1 MSLGAAA
8 AAQASTPAMRGG
20 ILLDGYDARIVEFQ
34 CGMRKLQV
42 LQTHLRALAIKVKAG
57 KGESVPLIHYI
68 VTLATGATQVN
79 DQLRKR
85 LESVNRLECLRD
97 RRKLVPH
104 VNTSPVSVDLEDS
117 SEPVCPYTSDADYA
131 QLLDDLTLIAENGVA
146 IYQEKL
152 KQSLTERDVARKPD
166 ATHRPIPLDFS
177 SFADVI
183 EPLEVMTLSQ
193 FVRGAEET
201 GIQKLKSTRA
211 FLDAVEKTTKN
222 IGSYVDVVV
231 KTKAKLTEASIQ
243 RLPSWA
249 YTLHRIVAS
258 IFKLSELYAILRR
271 FGREL
276 YIPRKQDFHSA
287 KLLHKNT
294 KWQNILNECEEYLV
308 NSKKNELMLLVLSKV
323 TRSGSQ
329 FPLKASTIQEM
340 IPPLNH
346 SYNLVIKLI
355 SVLRD
360 LLKGWEEVGFSEQPT
375 QLKASTSKKLTVL
388 FKPDKGKQ
396 PKETTAAQ
404 QRDKERAFT
413 TERNNQQGTST
424 KVRAGS
430 LTTATT
436 NQLVRSA
443 SVAATRARAGS
454 NPPIMCTSPFSTTAR
469 SRSGS
474 NASVAS
480 SSSTSSQLNSLRENC
495 TTASRSTQESPTVLS
510 RTPSNQRRARPQSV
524 YSNAAFDI
532 RTQLRRQEKLKA
544 NTPSPPTESPKPNG
558 SATRLKRSSSLQQP
572 PNSIRKA
579 TMVNAAAAG
588 ALLSQTEKQTTVLRH
603 SSLKSPA
610 ELAKSKNSSPE
621 NRQPSPPKHRL
632 TANGTQRILPTDQ
645 MKTVVESND
654 IPNLSEL
661 KISSSTRS
669 DTSTSS
675 RGSSNSTPRV
685 IPKASQKVRTVIS
698 PKVTSKSTPKV
709 ISRTTQKETPES
721 TSNSTPTVLSPP
733 KSPELTPAT
742 VIMKRDDSTDSSGSI
757 QPTPETLT
765 PTVTNEDYD
774 ITPTKSNSKIDFYP
788 DLMPLKP
795 SESPSAKP
803 MNKSIPSGEA
813 SSTPE
818 LVESSTASESSLE
831 DEPPEPKKI
840 TKRVRFIGVPP
851 LLPEPKP
858 KRKGWAHPPS
868 TLSIQKARTGL
879 SVAAAA
885 LQQERMAFSRSK
897 QGGFGAFDNSTNASD
912 RMMSSITASSSQ
924 KRWRIGGKLRD
935 RF

>member
-1 MSLGAAA
+1 MSIGAAA
-8 AAQASTPAMRGG
+8 AAQASTPSMRGG

-34 CGMRKLQV
+34 CAMRKLQV
-42 LQTHLRALAIKVKAG
+42 LQTHLRALAIKVKAS

-68 VTLATGATQVN
+68 VTLMTGATQVN
-79 DQLRKR
+79 DQLKKR
-85 LESVNRLECLRD
+85 IETVNRFECLRD

-104 VNTSPVSVDLEDS
+104 VSTSPVIVDLEDS
-117 SEPVCPYTSDADYA
+117 SEVVCQYTSEADYS
-131 QLLDDLTLIAENGVA
+131 QLLEDLILIAENGVA

-152 KQSLTERDVARKPD
+152 KQSLTERDLARKPD
-166 ATHRPIPLDFS
+166 ATHRPIPLDFTA
-177 SFADVI
+177 FADVI
-183 EPLEVMTLSQ
+183 EPLEVITLSQ
-193 FVRGAEET
+193 FVRSAEET
-201 GIQKLKSTRA
+201 DIQRLKSIRA
-211 FLDAVEKTTKN
+211 FLDAVEKSTRN
-222 IGSYVDVVV
+222 IGSYVDVVM
-231 KTKAKLTEASIQ
+231 KTRSKLTETSVQ

-258 IFKLSELYAILRR
+258 LFKLSELYAILRR

-276 YIPRKQDFHSA
+276 YIPRKQDLHSA

-294 KWQNILNECEEYLV
+294 KWQKILNECDEYLL

-329 FPLKASTIQEM
+329 FPMKVSTIQDVVT
-340 IPPLNH
+340 PLQH
-346 SYNLVIKLI
+346 SYTLVIKMT

-375 QLKASTSKKLTVL
+375 QLKAGTGKKLTVL
-388 FKPDKGKQ
+388 FKPDKEKQ
-396 PKETTAAQ
+396 LKETTTEQ
-404 QRDKERAFT
+404 QRDKELSSRI
-413 TERNNQQGTST
+413 ERNKQQNTST

-430 LTTATT
+430 LTTAST

-443 SVAATRARAGS
+443 NVAATRARAGS
-454 NPPIMCTSPFSTTAR
+454 NPPIMITSPFMTTTSSR

-474 NASVAS
+474 NASAAS
-480 SSSTSSQLNSLRENC
+480 SSSTSSQLNSLRENR
-495 TTASRSTQESPTVLS
+495 TTASRSAQESPTVLS
-510 RTPSNQRRARPQSV
+510 RTPSSQRRARPQSV

-544 NTPSPPTESPKPNG
+544 NTPSPPTEPAKPNG
-558 SATRLKRSSSLQQP
+558 NGTRLQRSSSLQQSP
-572 PNSIRKA
+572 SSIRRA

-588 ALLSQTEKQTTVLRH
+588 ALSSQTEQQTTVLRH

-610 ELAKSKNSSPE
+610 ELAKSKNSSPKL
-621 NRQPSPPKHRL
+621 RAA
-632 TANGTQRILPTDQ
+632 ANGSQRTLPTAHE
-645 MKTVVESND
+645 KTIVESND
-654 IPNLSEL
+654 LPNLSEL
-661 KISSSTRS
+661 KISTPPKSDTKISSRRSST
-669 DTSTSS
+669 
-675 RGSSNSTPRV
+675 STPKATAKTPQRV
-685 IPKASQKVRTVIS
+685 KSIIS
-698 PKVTSKSTPKV
+698 PKATPKSTSKV
-709 ISRTTQKETPES
+709 ISRTTSKDTPES
-721 TSNSTPTVLSPP
+721 SSNSTPTVLSPP

-765 PTVTNEDYD
+765 PTITNEDYD
-774 ITPTKSNSKIDFYP
+774 ITPTKSNSTTDLYP
-788 DLMPLKP
+788 HLMPLKP
-795 SESPSAKP
+795 SESPFAKP
-803 MNKSIPSGEA
+803 MNKSIPGGEA
-813 SSTPE
+813 SSTPD
-818 LVESSTASESSLE
+818 LVESGTASESSLE

-840 TKRVRFIGVPP
+840 TKKVRFTGVPP

-858 KRKGWAHPPS
+858 KRKGWVHPPS
-868 TLSIQKARTGL
+868 TLSIQKTRTGL

-935 RF
+935 RFQ